1 MKFLNWSNVP
11 MTTKKFKVKIIRIY
25 EFYMLAGRMNIISI
39 SQKYTTIE
47 IDIFMIKQLKDVI
60 LQKILMHIPETK
72 LLGRKEYSN
81 FNWMRRNDKND
92 LHKFQKRRNL
102 YCYIIFR
109 SYSFLQKMWICMISS
124 FLNPW
129 KGIKRYKLEYPIN
142 QTNIYHRKRKLEM

>member
-1 MKFLNWSNVP
+1 

-81 FNWMRRNDKND
+81 FN
-92 LHKFQKRRNL
+92 
-102 YCYIIFR
+102 
-109 SYSFLQKMWICMISS
+109 
-124 FLNPW
+124 
-129 KGIKRYKLEYPIN
+129 
-142 QTNIYHRKRKLEM
+142 